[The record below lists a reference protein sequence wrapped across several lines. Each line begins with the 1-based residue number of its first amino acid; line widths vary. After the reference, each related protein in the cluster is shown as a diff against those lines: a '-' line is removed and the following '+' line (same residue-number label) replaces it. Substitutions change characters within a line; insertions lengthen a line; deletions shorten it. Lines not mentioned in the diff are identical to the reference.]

1 MGIVIIL
8 FALYV
13 GVTQGWICTDEED
26 PTKWKLPRWS
36 SEEQAKKQP
45 YVKRR
50 ADSVLTISKTE
61 LPVLPEA
68 PATWYYTDAPTN
80 NKDRFHKWISSS
92 MSTLFLKAQHK
103 TCWSGMAQLCKIG
116 PQSIRFPRSKSNW
129 KLEVHQLNDQILHKD
144 SSFLEISHL
153 IF

>member
-1 MGIVIIL
+1 MIVWGSSDSDGKDQSGTVAGLSVALVIVIIL

-68 PATWYYTDAPTN
+68 PATWYYTDASN
-80 NKDRFHKWISSS
+80 QQVI
-92 MSTLFLKAQHK
+92 
-103 TCWSGMAQLCKIG
+103 KII
-116 PQSIRFPRSKSNW
+116 PSCAA
-129 KLEVHQLNDQILHKD
+129 
-144 SSFLEISHL
+144 
-153 IF
+153 